1 MSNILAFG
9 TYNTRKHPRV
19 GILIEGLRCN
29 GCQVTEI
36 NRPLTLS
43 TADRVAMLQQPW
55 KVFGLIKTLAVLWY
69 QLSREAK
76 AWMRANNRPDAI
88 LVGYMGHFDVLLAHH
103 LFRGIPI
110 VLDHLIFAGDT
121 AKDRGA
127 KGFKVKLLNRLDRL
141 ALDAAT
147 LVLTDTEEHQS
158 MLKDTDRSL
167 VVPVGAQQQ
176 WYDAGKHST
185 HTSGDIIFFGLYTP
199 LQGVPVIADALLIL
213 NAEGIHPHV
222 TLIGKG
228 QDYEQVWNK
237 LHKLPEVHFID
248 WVDPEQLPE
257 AVASNSIALGI
268 FSTTAKGMRVI
279 PNKVYES
286 MAAGCAVVTSDTP
299 PQNRLVG
306 AGTILVPPGDPQKLA
321 AALRVLLSDASA
333 RDHAMRAARATGA
346 KYSAR
351 RITAQLSKTI
361 ENL

>member
-1 MSNILAFG
+1 
-9 TYNTRKHPRV
+9 
-19 GILIEGLRCN
+19 
-29 GCQVTEI
+29 
-36 NRPLTLS
+36 
-43 TADRVAMLQQPW
+43 
-55 KVFGLIKTLAVLWY
+55 
-69 QLSREAK
+69 
-76 AWMRANNRPDAI
+76 
-88 LVGYMGHFDVLLAHH
+88 
-103 LFRGIPI
+103 
-110 VLDHLIFAGDT
+110 
-121 AKDRGA
+121 
-127 KGFKVKLLNRLDRL
+127 
-141 ALDAAT
+141 
-147 LVLTDTEEHQS
+147 
-158 MLKDTDRSL
+158 
-167 VVPVGAQQQ
+167 
-176 WYDAGKHST
+176 
-185 HTSGDIIFFGLYTP
+185 
-199 LQGVPVIADALLIL
+199 L

-237 LHKLPEVHFID
+237 LHKLSEVHFID